1 MQSIINWLLDHWE
14 LVVSVG
20 LFVLSFILQLLKK
33 KPVEV
38 VSTILETIYKL
49 VPKKVITFEKMY
61 GSGHGSDKKQ
71 SVINSVMSEI
81 ERCYSLNDA
90 QRSIYQYYIS
100 DAIEK
105 VLEAPQK
112 NEIK

>member
-61 GSGHGSDKKQ
+61 GAGHGSDKKQ
-71 SVINSVMSEI
+71 SVINSVMAEI
-81 ERCYSLNDA
+81 ERCYSLTDS

-112 NEIK
+112 K